1 MIPLAVLAAGFCL
14 FFLIGLAGN
23 QYLADYHHALR
34 PALAIMFL
42 LTASAHWGAKRV
54 DLLRMVPPVFGRP
67 ALWVTVT
74 GLLEI
79 AGAIG
84 LLIPATATLAASG
97 LALLLLAMFPAN
109 MQAARLHLTIG
120 GRAVPKL
127 RRRAL
132 IQVIFLICVL
142 LASRH

>member
-1 MIPLAVLAAGFCL
+1 
-14 FFLIGLAGN
+14 
-23 QYLADYHHALR
+23 
-34 PALAIMFL
+34 
-42 LTASAHWGAKRV
+42 
-54 DLLRMVPPVFGRP
+54 
-67 ALWVTVT
+67 
-74 GLLEI
+74 
-79 AGAIG
+79 
-84 LLIPATATLAASG
+84 
-97 LALLLLAMFPAN
+97 MFPAN